1 MELSTIVII
10 ILLLTAISLFILNFL
25 KRCPPRKPA
34 IIVYKKFPELDLQ
47 FDENNFPS
55 KVLDNVFTGNNIW
68 LGGMNGSMNT
78 AVRVAQGHSS
88 NSSGL
93 R

>member
-10 ILLLTAISLFILNFL
+10 ILLITSILLFILNFL
-25 KRCPPRKPA
+25 KTCPTQKPA
-34 IIVYKKFPELDLQ
+34 IIVYKSFPELDLQ

-68 LGGMNGSMNT
+68 LGGYNGSMNT
-78 AVRVAQGHSS
+78 AIRVAQGYSS